1 MKEILILGL
10 RLRDYSMREKM
21 QLSEKYLHNGIL
33 NTIECVTAQMVM
45 RAGEDEKQKEQ
56 LEAMDLVV
64 YCDADI
70 AHAAGAVSH
79 ARLKE
84 IENNSFLKEFIRK
97 LVREAQT
104 VYLIAD
110 TQDALKKLQDD
121 LEELSGRLRIAG
133 RGILNEELTEGGI
146 DTLLN
151 DINDKTP
158 KVIVSLCD
166 YPFQE
171 SFICEHKGKI
181 NANIWLGLQKGCPIR
196 QEKEK
201 GIRRLTKNLER
212 RLFRKKVCQYENQE
226 QAGS

>member
-1 MKEILILGL
+1 MKEICILGL
-10 RLRDYSMREKM
+10 KLRDYSMREKL

-45 RAGEDEKQKEQ
+45 RAGEDEDQKEK

-70 AHAAGAVSH
+70 AHAAGAASY

-97 LVREAQT
+97 LVREKQT

-110 TQDALKKLQDD
+110 GEDALKNLKDD
-121 LEELSGRLRIAG
+121 LEELSGKLRIVG
-133 RGILNEELTEGGI
+133 SGILHEGLTEGGM
-146 DTLLN
+146 DTLVN

-158 KVIVSLCD
+158 KVLFSLCN

-171 SFICEHKGKI
+171 SFIQENKGKI
-181 NANIWLGLQKGCPIR
+181 NANIWLGLQKGCSIH

-201 GIRRLTKNLER
+201 GIRKLTRSLER

-226 QAGS
+226 

>member
-1 MKEILILGL
+1 MKEIFILGL
-10 RLRDYSMREKM
+10 KLRDYSMREKL
-21 QLSEKYLHNGIL
+21 QLSEKYMHNGIL
-33 NTIECVTAQMVM
+33 NTIECVNAQVVM
-45 RAGEDEKQKEQ
+45 RAGEDEDQKKK

-64 YCDADI
+64 CCDTDI
-70 AHAAGAVSH
+70 AHAAGVVSYT
-79 ARLKE
+79 RLRE

-97 LVREAQT
+97 LVREKRT

-110 TQDALKKLQDD
+110 GEDSLKALKDE
-121 LEELSGRLRIAG
+121 LEELSGRLRIVG
-133 RGILNEELTEGGI
+133 SGILHEGLTESGI

-151 DINDKTP
+151 DINDKAP
-158 KVIVSLCD
+158 KVLFSLCN

-171 SFICEHKGKI
+171 TFIYENKGKI

-201 GIRRLTKNLER
+201 GIRKLSRSLER

-226 QAGS
+226 